1 MFTKAP
7 TFLDNKSGF
16 KKEQVQVI
24 NNLLKSY
31 YNDWVSSKVQKQKD
45 KPQVI
50 DSMKEVNG
58 RVRNVQVK
66 FYNEK
71 YLEIYFELDTTGL
84 SVGESLDLMK
94 LDEFPKNIIIQS
106 FSGFYDETLKE
117 SVDEAIS
124 LCNIDTETGV
134 VSIIAAD
141 SLDDN
146 KGFYLC
152 NLFVVGE

>member
-117 SVDEAIS
+117 SVDDAIS